1 MKTQTP
7 ARKAINTLTQG
18 LVLTIAC
25 ALIVGLFGAWTSAT
39 SWSTLGATLLGWS
52 FVQAIGTAGLTYLMR
67 EVVDRYRGGPD
78 QQ

>member
-7 ARKAINTLTQG
+7 TRKAINTLTQG
-18 LVLTIAC
+18 LVLTLAC

-39 SWSTLGATLLGWS
+39 SWSALGATLLGWS

-67 EVVDRYRGGPD
+67 EVVDRYRGSD
-78 QQ
+78 RTE